1 MNTYGIIIA
10 VFAST
15 GLWQLLQT
23 RYIIRKK
30 KRTPLES
37 GVLALLH
44 DRIYDISQDAI
55 LKGEITF
62 AASENLD
69 ELYGPYKEMG
79 GNGSAQ
85 RVMAE
90 IDSKLKI
97 IAHPPT
103 SITEEDIDED
113 Q

>member
-1 MNTYGIIIA
+1 MNTYEIILA

-23 RYIIRKK
+23 IYINRKK
-30 KRTPLES
+30 KRTPLEA

-55 LKGEITF
+55 LRNEITF

-69 ELYGPYKEMG
+69 ELYAPYRKLG
-79 GNGSAQ
+79 GNGTGKNLYNQ
-85 RVMAE
+85 VQKLTRVE
-90 IDSKLKI
+90 RWSK
-97 IAHPPT
+97 
-103 SITEEDIDED
+103 DN
-113 Q
+113 

>member
-23 RYIIRKK
+23 IYINRKK

-79 GNGSAQ
+79 GNGTGKNLYNQ
-85 RVMAE
+85 VQKLTRVE
-90 IDSKLKI
+90 KWSK
-97 IAHPPT
+97 
-103 SITEEDIDED
+103 DN
-113 Q
+113 

>member
-23 RYIIRKK
+23 IYINRKK

-44 DRIYDISQDAI
+44 DRIYDICRDAI
-55 LKGEITF
+55 SDGEI
-62 AASENLD
+62 SIDGLENL
-69 ELYGPYKEMG
+69 EEIYRPYAALG
-79 GNGSAQ
+79 GNGTGERLYKDVQ
-85 RVMAE
+85 ELPKAE
-90 IDSKLKI
+90 GR
-97 IAHPPT
+97 
-103 SITEEDIDED
+103 
-113 Q
+113 

>member
-1 MNTYGIIIA
+1 MNTYEIILA

-23 RYIIRKK
+23 IYINRKK

-55 LKGEITF
+55 LRNEITF
-62 AASENLD
+62 AAAENLD
-69 ELYGPYKEMG
+69 ELYAPYRSMG
-79 GNGSAQ
+79 GNGTGKNLYNQ
-85 RVMAE
+85 VQKLTRVE
-90 IDSKLKI
+90 RWSK
-97 IAHPPT
+97 
-103 SITEEDIDED
+103 DN
-113 Q
+113 

>member
-1 MNTYGIIIA
+1 MNTYEIILA

-23 RYIIRKK
+23 IYINRKK

-69 ELYGPYKEMG
+69 ELYDPYQAMG
-79 GNGSAQ
+79 GNGTGKNLYNQ
-85 RVMAE
+85 VQKLTRVE
-90 IDSKLKI
+90 KWSK
-97 IAHPPT
+97 
-103 SITEEDIDED
+103 DN
-113 Q
+113 